1 MPKGMEAKLEKKLR
15 QHMLSLGGMFPKA
28 VSPGNNGWPD
38 RNPSHPFCG
47 PFYMELKA
55 PGKESDPLQ
64 MEVAQEMARCGYRVY
79 VSVNSLRMG
88 LAIIDDEVNMV
99 PPMLRRYKPVAR

>member
-1 MPKGMEAKLEKKLR
+1 MPKGPESKIEKALRLYME
-15 QHMLSLGGMFPKA
+15 SLGGMFPKS

-55 PGKESDPLQ
+55 PGKFSTDLQ
-64 MEVAQEMARCGYRVY
+64 MEVAREMAATGYRVY
-79 VSVNSLRMG
+79 ASVNQFRIG
-88 LAIIDDEVNMV
+88 KEIIDDEVNGV
-99 PPMLRRYKPVAR
+99 APHLRRHQPVSP